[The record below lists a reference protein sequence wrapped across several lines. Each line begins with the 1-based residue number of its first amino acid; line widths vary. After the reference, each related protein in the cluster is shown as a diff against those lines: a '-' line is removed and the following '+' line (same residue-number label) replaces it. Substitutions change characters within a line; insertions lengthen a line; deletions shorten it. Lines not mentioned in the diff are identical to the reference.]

1 MTWRYAAASVV
12 GTSHLAVNA
21 GCQDAYRCAVL
32 PSADNTPILAVVVSD
47 GAGSAEQGATGSAI
61 VTTSLVEQ
69 MTAWAASGGT
79 IKGLQHATVAEWLDG
94 VRETIAAEAGTAN
107 LPMRAYAATLLM
119 ALADGR
125 HAAFAQIGDGAIV
138 TADAGGDWGCEFW
151 PQRGTFANQTFFV
164 TDDEAHTNLRFAHSL
179 QPVME
184 LAVFSDGLERVLLN
198 MTEHRAHAPAFD
210 KMLNPLR
217 STAGDS
223 HIASLSDALQRYLE
237 TPAIT
242 SRTDDDV
249 TLVIATQLLPPLARS

>member
-1 MTWRYAAASVV
+1 MTWRYAAASAI

-32 PSADNTPILAVVVSD
+32 PSTDDTPILAVVVSD
-47 GAGSAEQGATGSAI
+47 GAGSAAQGATGSAI
-61 VTTSLVEQ
+61 VTASLMEQ
-69 MTAWAASGGT
+69 ITAWAAGGGT
-79 IKGLQHATVAEWLDG
+79 IKGLQHATVTEWLDG
-94 VRETIAAEAGTAN
+94 IRETIAAEAGTAN

-119 ALADGR
+119 ALSDNR

-138 TADAGGDWGCEFW
+138 TADASGDWGCEFW

-179 QPVME
+179 QPVIE

-198 MTEHRAHAPAFD
+198 MAEHKAHAPAFD
-210 KMLNPLR
+210 KMLHPLR
-217 STAGDS
+217 SATGTS
-223 HIASLSDALQRYLE
+223 HIEPLSAALHRYLT

-249 TLVIATQLLPPLARS
+249 TLVIATRSQPPTAA